1 MKITRCLLWYHQY
14 WNSIVCR
21 TVYPLGTLS
30 AFKMLD
36 ASIVIHVA
44 YNTTR
49 DVRHDWHLLRHL
61 ASYPIALIPSPSYI
75 SKHPLTLHLLLSI
88 VCSCYVPVRFTFRS
102 TFIFFARQLLYRNCT
117 IVERFYLCEKRFF
130 QTTKGTRFWYFN
142 YEYFIPL
149 FILLFNCS
157 KSFCIFDV
165 NGRLFVTRIE
175 IKFNLQLTLNTFLSR
190 VC

>member
-117 IVERFYLCEKRFF
+117 IVERLFDLSSRKTIFSNDELVFDILIMNILFHYLFYYSIVRNRSVFS
-130 QTTKGTRFWYFN
+130 TM
-142 YEYFIPL
+142 
-149 FILLFNCS
+149 
-157 KSFCIFDV
+157 
-165 NGRLFVTRIE
+165 
-175 IKFNLQLTLNTFLSR
+175 
-190 VC
+190 

>member
-75 SKHPLTLHLLLSI
+75 SIDITLIALDRLFLLRSGSI
-88 VCSCYVPVRFTFRS
+88 HVSINIYFFRS
-102 TFIFFARQLLYRNCT
+102 TVVVSELYDSGEIVRSIFAKNDFFKRRRELVFDILIMNILFHYLFYYSIVRNRSVFST
-117 IVERFYLCEKRFF
+117 M
-130 QTTKGTRFWYFN
+130 
-142 YEYFIPL
+142 
-149 FILLFNCS
+149 
-157 KSFCIFDV
+157 
-165 NGRLFVTRIE
+165 
-175 IKFNLQLTLNTFLSR
+175 
-190 VC
+190 